1 MKKYSFIIV
10 FLFLINFNLIEAVDS
25 FKITVKTS
33 DTKASVTTSCIICTF
48 EDSKYNGTV
57 SISDSVSGGYFQMK
71 SVFFDKT
78 KPVTNEF
85 TGLKKDV
92 IYKVFVSANG
102 VPSTTTT
109 FKINTPKPVTNPTV
123 IKTELEKIQET
134 YNEAKIEYEKN
145 PTAKNLEYLN
155 TATKNLEEA
164 KKKSGVGND
173 KPTELNKKEE
183 VKESDRS
190 TYKLLAPL
198 PGLPSVKTD
207 RIGDYFNIIF
217 NIAIGI
223 CGVLAVIMLIIHGIS
238 YMTSE
243 SFTEKAELK
252 KKIWGPIGGLLL
264 ALGAYAILNTIDPAL
279 TGKDGLTVDQVEAD
293 IDGDPILSNE
303 KTIIPSTGAKTS
315 KCPEGV
321 EEVKTVTVRFI
332 ACKSIS
338 QRFKQMIAD
347 ANAAG
352 LKISGGGFRTPA
364 EQIATRRANCG
375 AGNEFNKNAKCN
387 PTTAYP
393 GTSMHETGLAFD
405 LKCNGSLINI
415 GTGKKNRFP
424 IVASTRVCFD
434 WLSKNAGKYGLRN
447 LPIENWHWST
457 NGH

>member
-1 MKKYSFIIV
+1 MKPLKV
-10 FLFLINFNLIEAVDS
+10 FLVTLIVIFNL
-25 FKITVKTS
+25 
-33 DTKASVTTSCIICTF
+33 
-48 EDSKYNGTV
+48 
-57 SISDSVSGGYFQMK
+57 SISVINIYAGTGDTPVTINAEKDKPSGDPCIK
-71 SVFFDKT
+71 KDEKT
-78 KPVTNEF
+78 KRDEN
-85 TGLKKDV
+85 
-92 IYKVFVSANG
+92 IYC
-102 VPSTTTT
+102 
-109 FKINTPKPVTNPTV
+109 
-123 IKTELEKIQET
+123 
-134 YNEAKIEYEKN
+134 
-145 PTAKNLEYLN
+145 
-155 TATKNLEEA
+155 
-164 KKKSGVGND
+164 
-173 KPTELNKKEE
+173 
-183 VKESDRS
+183 
-190 TYKLLAPL
+190 LLAPL
-198 PGLPSVKTD
+198 PGLEKIETND
-207 RIGDYFNIIF
+207 IGKYFNILF
-217 NIAIGI
+217 NVAIGI

-279 TGKDGLTVDQVEAD
+279 TGKDGLTLDQVSND
-293 IDGDPILSNE
+293 ISVDGDPILSNE
-303 KTIIPSTGAKTS
+303 KTVIPSTGAKTS

-338 QRFKQMIAD
+338 AKFKQMIAD

-375 AGNEFNKNAKCN
+375 VGNEFNKNAKCN

-415 GTGKKNRFP
+415 GTGRKNRFP
-424 IVASTRVCFD
+424 IVGSTKVCFD
-434 WLSKNAGKYGLRN
+434 WLSQNSSKYGLRN